1 MKKFL
6 AVLLTGVMALTML
19 TGCGSEK
26 KTVKV
31 IDIELTNEEY
41 AFGVDKTQPE
51 LLEAV
56 NEFIREIQG
65 NGVFDEI
72 CSHYFGDGR

>member
-31 IDIELTNEEY
+31 IDI
-41 AFGVDKTQPE
+41 
-51 LLEAV
+51 
-56 NEFIREIQG
+56 
-65 NGVFDEI
+65 
-72 CSHYFGDGR
+72 